1 MENIIQIIG
10 NVGFPIAM
18 AIYLLIIFEK
28 KIDKLTESIDQ
39 LTDYLKN
46 QTL

>member
-28 KIDKLTESIDQ
+28 KLI
-39 LTDYLKN
+39 N
-46 QTL
+46 